1 VVLLRQG
8 VVVGIK
14 QQVDLNKT
22 MAISQFAIDIK
33 AKLFV
38 HLIIKQYL
46 QRGLHA
52 QALNF
57 SSGYQYLSYF
67 NHALEMMLH
76 VALEEDN
83 MLPKGSQD
91 NTLAN
96 MVQFVFQFPR
106 SLEIIVNCARKS
118 EMALWGRFFSIAGD
132 PKVLYQRSVDSGAF
146 NVATSY
152 LIIIQTLEPL
162 QVSSKLAIHLL
173 EHTLHAEDFET
184 GSELYRFLK
193 SIYQAESEA
202 ESSLMSALSAEE
214 RSNIFVYETLIHDK
228 AKSVLLEC
236 RFREFLRFNTT
247 FTISSGQFLKRERTM
262 TSILI
267 QDWAKA
273 LQLLHEQFNWPM
285 PSISDLHSK
294 NAFRNCEAPFIKSPY
309 PICGREWITTLART
323 QIIWSS
329 STKGHEQKRE

>member
-8 VVVGIK
+8 VVVGIR

-46 QRGLHA
+46 QRGFHA

-118 EMALWGRFFSIAGD
+118 EMALWSRFFSIAGD
-132 PKVLYQRSVDSGAF
+132 PKVLYQRSVDSGAY

-202 ESSLMSALSAEE
+202 EPSAISTLSQEE
-214 RSNIFVYETLIHDK
+214 KSNILVYETLIHTK
-228 AKSVLLEC
+228 ARSVLLEC
-236 RFREFLRFNTT
+236 RFREFLKFTNT
-247 FTISSGQFLKRERTM
+247 FMIANAHFLKRERTM
-262 TSILI
+262 TSTLI

-273 LQLLHEQFNWPM
+273 LQVLHDQFNWPM
-285 PSISDLHSK
+285 PSMVSSCSK
-294 NAFRNCEAPFIKSPY
+294 NAHRNCKA
-309 PICGREWITTLART
+309 
-323 QIIWSS
+323 
-329 STKGHEQKRE
+329 STFEPHFSLE

>member
-1 VVLLRQG
+1 VVLLKQG

-14 QQVDLNKT
+14 QQVSLNKS
-22 MAISQFAIDIK
+22 MSISQFTIDIK

-46 QRGLHA
+46 SRGLHS

-57 SSGYQYLSYF
+57 SSTYQYLGYF

-76 VALEEDN
+76 VALEED
-83 MLPKGSQD
+83 GSATSD
-91 NTLAN
+91 TKNGSTLAN
-96 MVQFVFQFPR
+96 IIQFVYQFPR

-118 EMALWGRFFSIAGD
+118 EMALWSRFFAVAGD
-132 PKVLYQRSVDSGAF
+132 PKLLYQRSVDSGAF

-173 EHTLHAEDFET
+173 EHTLNAEDFET

-193 SIYQAESEA
+193 SIHSAESEQDQ
-202 ESSLMSALSAEE
+202 ENLSPSKTMFGEE
-214 RSNIFVYETLIHDK
+214 EKSNILIFETLIQSK
-228 AKSVLLEC
+228 GRAMLLAS
-236 RFREFLRFNTT
+236 RFREFLQFSDI
-247 FTISSGQFLKRERTM
+247 FAISNSEFLYQERDA

-267 QDWAKA
+267 SNWTHA
-273 LQLLHEQFNWPM
+273 LSLLHDQFNWPL
-285 PSISDLHSK
+285 PSIFL
-294 NAFRNCEAPFIKSPY
+294 
-309 PICGREWITTLART
+309 
-323 QIIWSS
+323 
-329 STKGHEQKRE
+329 